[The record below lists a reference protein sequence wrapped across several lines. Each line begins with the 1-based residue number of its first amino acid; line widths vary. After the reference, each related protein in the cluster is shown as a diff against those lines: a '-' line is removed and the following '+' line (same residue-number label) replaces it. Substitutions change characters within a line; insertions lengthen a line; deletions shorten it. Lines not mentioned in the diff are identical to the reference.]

1 MAKYVF
7 PAIFLPEN
15 KGMYSVFFP
24 DIDGCTTCGNN
35 LTHALE
41 MANDALA
48 LMLYD
53 MEEDGD
59 NIPNPTP
66 LNKVKTE
73 GNEFV
78 TYIYADTFE
87 YRKKFNNKAVKKTLS
102 IPEWLNEAAIAA
114 GVNFSQILQ
123 EALKEKLNLA

>member
-1 MAKYVF
+1 MAKYVYL
-7 PAIFLPEN
+7 AIFLPEE

-24 DIDGCTTCGNN
+24 DIDGCSTCGNN
-35 LTHALE
+35 LSHALE
-41 MANDALA
+41 MANDALS

-53 MEEDGD
+53 MEEEGTE
-59 NIPNPTP
+59 IPAATP
-66 LNKVKTE
+66 LEKIQTK

-78 TYIYADTFE
+78 TYIPANTFE

-114 GVNFSQILQ
+114 GVNFSQALQ
-123 EALKEKLNLA
+123 DALKTELKLI